1 MVNLN
6 AYFSRAPGNH
16 LTTKTRKMQMDLFR
30 ALLIQVYFSQNT
42 AKGIVIARFQ
52 SAIPMLFSYFPL
64 GMILVF
70 PAVSG
75 TRCPLSISIIDTNRS
90 LIGPIRQRFLLHNGN
105 ISLNR
110 CILRSLLHRSFQNC
124 CHSTV

>member
-30 ALLIQVYFSQNT
+30 ALLI
-42 AKGIVIARFQ
+42 Q